1 MAPSAEPEQAQEHAP
16 DAREQAEP
24 APASPEAGE
33 GEPTAASPRRD
44 DDTNDEPQQPQDAE
58 KGSAADAV
66 EQTQPPEPPKDAW
79 QAVFSQEANAWYFWN
94 AETGETTWSNPRD
107 APAASTS
114 SAAASASTAPADP
127 SAPSTST
134 PADPA
139 SAAPSDPNAF
149 PEIDPDLAWLDPAA
163 AARSRPGGGGA
174 SVTQTARFNARTG
187 RFQADPALTPDRI
200 GEFQRGQRQQ
210 EAYYDV
216 AGWEASLAGK
226 GLKRGAEETDEQGA
240 KRRPSS
246 KQVEKF
252 RQAKEDKKRKK
263 INAWLGS

>member
-1 MAPSAEPEQAQEHAP
+1 MAPSADPEQAQEHAP
-16 DAREQAEP
+16 DAHEQA
-24 APASPEAGE
+24 APALASPGAAE
-33 GEPTAASPRRD
+33 GESTAASPRRD
-44 DDTNDEPQQPQDAE
+44 DDTDAEPQQPQDAE
-58 KGSAADAV
+58 EGSAADEV
-66 EQTQPPEPPKDAW
+66 EQEQPPAPPTDAW
-79 QAVFSQEANAWYFWN
+79 QAVFSQECVRFPSTPSLHRSPWPPSRRANAWYFWSASLLSIAILPQADSARLAD

-114 SAAASASTAPADP
+114 SAAASTSTAPADP
-127 SAPSTST
+127 SAPSAST

-139 SAAPSDPNAF
+139 SAAPSDPNAL

-210 EAYYDV
+210 EAYYD
-216 AGWEASLAGK
+216 
-226 GLKRGAEETDEQGA
+226 GALRSYCA
-240 KRRPSS
+240 PCS
-246 KQVEKF
+246 
-252 RQAKEDKKRKK
+252 
-263 INAWLGS
+263 